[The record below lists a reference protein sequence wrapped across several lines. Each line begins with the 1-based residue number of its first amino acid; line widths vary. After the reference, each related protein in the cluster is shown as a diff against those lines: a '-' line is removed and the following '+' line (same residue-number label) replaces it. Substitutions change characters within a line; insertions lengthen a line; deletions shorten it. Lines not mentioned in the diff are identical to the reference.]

1 MTILNLIPI
10 GFIGTGLIFGSIAS
24 DINKKVNNKISNE
37 KIYLFPSEIES
48 INKSNS
54 IIKIERDFM
63 TGIRKNPIG
72 YVRVNK
78 IVKVPIVVYKNVYNI
93 ILDKYSIQKYIEYE
107 EIKKIIGS
115 QILFPHIHDK
125 IIIDSD
131 LLLSKKINV
140 LINNSNFT
148 KSSNKNLIERY
159 EKIIR
164 CNIPN
169 FRSDLIIDSAQNLNN
184 LELEENILGDNSD
197 LYLMVNPSNDKLIAN
212 TISESSEFIIRE
224 KYKDDIDVTNNLT
237 VLSFSFISVGAII
250 GIINFI
256 SKN

>member
-169 FRSDLIIDSAQNLNN
+169 FTSDLIIDSAQNLNN

-224 KYKDDIDVTNNLT
+224 KYKDDIDVTNELT
-237 VLSFSFISVGAII
+237 ILSFSFIGIGMII
-250 GIINFI
+250 GIIGII